1 MSKLYK
7 STKFIPFSEIEHLT
21 SELFNQRF
29 AAISTDIE
37 NIINKINDVLVNLQE
52 DLPQSDLTLYPFDG
66 TNIYV
71 DSNANETQYGG
82 LLYDSEEG
90 KPATIKDVLLST
102 LKILSYIDNGLKE
115 GVSIGDYNSPQNIA
129 ASGTYSVPWI
139 YTDGVFKSSLMVKNS
154 DGTTQEIKDF
164 DVTISYSP
172 TNNEI
177 VITNNDATNA
187 IDIFGYI
194 WHPLFTF

>member
-1 MSKLYK
+1 MSKIYK
-7 STKFIPFSEIEHLT
+7 STEFVPFSNIEHLT

-29 AAISTDIE
+29 AAISTDIT
-37 NIINKINDVLVNLQE
+37 NIISAINNILINLQE
-52 DLPQSDLTLYPFDG
+52 DLPYNDLTTHPFDG

-71 DSNANETQYGG
+71 DSQANENQYGG
-82 LLYDSEEG
+82 LLYDSIEG
-90 KPATIKDVLLST
+90 KPATIKDVMLST

-115 GVSIGDYNSPQNIA
+115 GSSIGSYNAPENIA

-139 YTDGVFKSSLMVKNS
+139 YTDGIFKSSLMVKNA

-164 DVTISYSP
+164 DVTVSYSP
-172 TNNEI
+172 SNNEI
-177 VITNNDATNA
+177 VITNNDANNA
-187 IDIFGYI
+187 INVFGYI